1 MAKPPE
7 DPRIADLARF
17 RKQRETEA
25 LKKLRKPPKPAG
37 SSFLGS
43 NPRAGLILA
52 ALAALLVLFF
62 VVPAILPLLK

>member
-7 DPRIADLARF
+7 DPRISDLARF
-17 RKQRETEA
+17 RKQREADA
-25 LKKLRKPPKPAG
+25 LKKLRKPPKLPRPG
-37 SSFLGS
+37 FLGS
-43 NPRAGLILA
+43 NPHARLILA